1 MPGLLPSVVIRRV
14 MDVHEMVLVHRALDI
29 VLQECEGQD
38 VAAVT
43 GVHLIVGEATDV
55 MEEFV
60 GDMFRFLAR
69 GTVAE
74 NARLVVERMPL
85 AVRCNRCSTVFPIK
99 IRQEETWR
107 CPTCGA
113 FHDYVLV
120 SGREFVVDRID
131 VERAVV
137 A

>member
-1 MPGLLPSVVIRRV
+1 MGVVY
-14 MDVHEMVLVHRALDI
+14 VHEMVLVHRALDI
-29 VLQECEGQD
+29 VLQECEGRD

-43 GVHLIVGEATDV
+43 SVHLTVGEATDV
-55 MEEFV
+55 VEDFV

-69 GTVAE
+69 DTVAA
-74 NARLVVERMPL
+74 NAQLVIKRTPL

-99 IRQEETWR
+99 IRHEETWH
-107 CPTCGA
+107 CPSCGA

-120 SGREFVVDRID
+120 SGREFVVDHID
-131 VERAVV
+131 VECSAV